1 MISDVVKSVRTLA
14 KAPAFTAAA
23 VLSLTIG
30 IGATSAIFG
39 AANALLLRPLPY
51 PDAEHLAMLWQ
62 RSPGLNVPRDW
73 LSLGQYL
80 DIKDENTVFGRVGAA
95 IGASFNM
102 TGVGAPERLDG
113 VRLTSSLLPML
124 GASAAA
130 GHLFTAD
137 DDQPGRA
144 PSVVLAYGFWQRRF
158 GGDPSVIGRS
168 LTLNGKSVTII
179 GVLSRGVLFDREVM
193 PAVNGVERIDVF
205 LPLPVPASERSNRE
219 GEDYNI
225 FATRKPGVSSETAQT
240 EMETIAARMRREYPQ
255 AYPPNGGLTISVVP
269 LIDQVVGDTRLAL
282 YVLLGA
288 VAVLLLIACS
298 NVAGLLLSRS
308 AVRERELAIRAAIG
322 ANRARLVRQLAAENL
337 LLALASGALGLGVA
351 FAGIWILRHLGPAGV
366 PRLEALTIDGRVL
379 AFTFTVSVVSTL
391 IFGLAPALR
400 AASVDPHAALKEGV
414 RGSTLG
420 HSRLRS
426 ALITTEVAL
435 SLVLLIGAGLLVR
448 SYARVTRANPGFDPH
463 NTLSLRLSLPAYRY
477 GTPEAVSGFYRQL
490 GDRLRALPGVAYVGT
505 NYQLPLSSVALAWE
519 PIRIEGYVPKAA
531 GADIIIASS
540 AYVSPDY
547 FSAMGMPLSAGRF
560 FSDQD
565 RQQTPPVVIVDEN
578 LAARFWPHED
588 AIGKRLRQGADGP
601 WRTVVGVV
609 RDAKAYEADVSPP
622 ITTYF
627 PVEQYTIGSRF
638 VVVRTR
644 AGLTDVSGLT
654 NAVLREVHTLDAELP
669 AYDLSTMEHRLH
681 DSLARRRLSM
691 LLFATFASA
700 ALILAAV
707 GVYGTIA
714 YWVGQRRREIGIRMA
729 LGGNRASI
737 LALIGREFALTV
749 GIGIVIGVGGALALT
764 RVMSALLFAV
774 SPTDALTFG
783 VAPLLVGVVAAAA
796 VYVPARDAV
805 TAAPTDALRA
815 GS

>member
-1 MISDVVKSVRTLA
+1 
-14 KAPAFTAAA
+14 
-23 VLSLTIG
+23 
-30 IGATSAIFG
+30 
-39 AANALLLRPLPY
+39 
-51 PDAEHLAMLWQ
+51 
-62 RSPGLNVPRDW
+62 
-73 LSLGQYL
+73 
-80 DIKDENTVFGRVGAA
+80 
-95 IGASFNM
+95 
-102 TGVGAPERLDG
+102 
-113 VRLTSSLLPML
+113 
-124 GASAAA
+124 
-130 GHLFTAD
+130 
-137 DDQPGRA
+137 
-144 PSVVLAYGFWQRRF
+144 
-158 GGDPSVIGRS
+158 
-168 LTLNGKSVTII
+168 
-179 GVLSRGVLFDREVM
+179 
-193 PAVNGVERIDVF
+193 
-205 LPLPVPASERSNRE
+205 
-219 GEDYNI
+219 
-225 FATRKPGVSSETAQT
+225 
-240 EMETIAARMRREYPQ
+240 
-255 AYPPNGGLTISVVP
+255 
-269 LIDQVVGDTRLAL
+269 
-282 YVLLGA
+282 
-288 VAVLLLIACS
+288 
-298 NVAGLLLSRS
+298 
-308 AVRERELAIRAAIG
+308 
-322 ANRARLVRQLAAENL
+322 
-337 LLALASGALGLGVA
+337 
-351 FAGIWILRHLGPAGV
+351 LGPAGV
-366 PRLEALTIDGRVL
+366 PRLEALGIDGRVL

-400 AASVDPHAALKEGV
+400 AANVDPHAALKEGV

-463 NTLSLRLSLPAYRY
+463 NTLSLRLSLPAHRY

-490 GDRLRALPGVAYVGT
+490 GDLLRALPGIAYVGT

-547 FSAMGMPLSAGRF
+547 FSAMGMPLVEGRF
-560 FSDQD
+560 FTDQD

-578 LAARFWPHED
+578 LAARYWPHED
-588 AIGKRLRQGADGP
+588 AIGKRVRQGSDGP
-601 WRTVVGVV
+601 WRTVVGIV

-644 AGLTDVSGLT
+644 AGLTDVAGLT

-669 AYDLSTMEHRLH
+669 AYDVSTMEHRLH

-691 LLFATFASA
+691 LLFATFAAA
-700 ALILAAV
+700 ALMLAAV

-729 LGGNRASI
+729 LGGTRANI
-737 LALIGREFALTV
+737 LALVGREFALTV
-749 GIGIVIGVGGALALT
+749 GVGIVIGAGGAFALT
-764 RVMSALLFAV
+764 RVMSALLFSV

-783 VAPLLVGVVAAAA
+783 VAPLLVVVVAAAA
-796 VYVPARDAV
+796 VYIPARDAV
-805 TAAPTDALRA
+805 MAAPTDALRA